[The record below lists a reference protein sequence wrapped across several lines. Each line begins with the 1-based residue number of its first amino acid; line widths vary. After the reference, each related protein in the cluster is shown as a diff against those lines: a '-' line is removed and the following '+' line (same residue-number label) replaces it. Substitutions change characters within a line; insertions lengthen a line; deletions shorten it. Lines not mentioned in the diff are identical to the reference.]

1 MNLAT
6 RICDAAYSF
15 SLREYGRILLRRRT
29 AAVCAF
35 AIVFVVALPITL
47 HQARPLQTVSMRLMD
62 LAPSM
67 TIDANSPTVS
77 DQEGTSIIN
86 ITVESSAPDWRS
98 DPIPALLSVFSED
111 GTDQGGVH
119 ITKCVLRSGLY
130 GLLAGICLAFL
141 HEFVDGRIHRPQDT

>member
-1 MNLAT
+1 MQHIFRLLWE
-6 RICDAAYSF
+6 DAA
-15 SLREYGRILLRRRT
+15 SLSAREYGRVLVHRRV
-29 AAVCAF
+29 AVLCAF
-35 AIVFVVALPITL
+35 AIVFVVALPIAL
-47 HQARPLQTVSMRLMD
+47 CQASPLQTVSMRLMD

-98 DPIPALLSVFSED
+98 DPIPALLRVFSED

-141 HEFVDGRIHRPQDT
+141 QVANLPRPSGH